1 MGPIAWLIAR
11 LAVPPAQPV
20 LPEEQLQG
28 EALAR
33 ALERH
38 SGFRVLRALDQSGN
52 VNELARP
59 QADEQI
65 GVVVDTETTGFDPLE
80 DRLIEIATQR
90 FLFTVMGE
98 IRQIERVRY
107 WLEDP
112 ERPLPAL
119 IRRLTGLTEDDLRD
133 KLFDTAAIT
142 TVLGEAALVIAHNAA
157 FDRPF
162 LDARFPGLHYK
173 AWACSLTQLDWPALG
188 YDGRALGHLVMQS
201 GRFFVGHRASND
213 VLALTSLLRTI
224 ATEDRTILSHLLERC
239 MLDSFRMDAVGAP
252 FEAKD
257 ALKARGYRWNPDR
270 RFWSREV
277 GIVDLAE
284 ETEWLNQRVYRGRGT
299 PNVGQVTPSER
310 FAVRLDR

>member
-1 MGPIAWLIAR
+1 MGLIAR
-11 LAVPPAQPV
+11 LFTRLATRAARPPLSEV
-20 LPEEQLQG
+20 QLEG
-28 EALAR
+28 EVLAR
-33 ALERH
+33 ALEGH
-38 SGFRVLRALDQSGN
+38 PGFRVLRALDQSGN
-52 VNELARP
+52 VDELALP
-59 QADEQI
+59 QDGEQV
-65 GVVVDTETTGFDPLE
+65 GVVVDTETTGLDPLQ

-90 FLFTVMGE
+90 FLFTVTGE

-119 IRRLTGLTEDDLRD
+119 IRRLTGLTDDDLRD

-142 TVLGEAALVIAHNAA
+142 TVLGEAAVVIAHNAA

-162 LDARFPGLHYK
+162 LDVRFPGLRYQ

-188 YDGRALGHLVMQS
+188 FEGRSLAHLVMQS

-213 VLALTSLLRTI
+213 VLALTSLLETS
-224 ATEDRTILSHLLERC
+224 ATDERTILSHLLERC

-252 FEAKD
+252 FYAKD
-257 ALKARGYRWNPDR
+257 VLKAHGYRWNSDR

-277 GIVDLAE
+277 GIVDVAE
-284 ETEWLNQRVYRGRGT
+284 ETEWLDQRVYRGRGT
-299 PNVGQVTPSER
+299 PNLQRVTPGER
-310 FAVRLDR
+310 FAARADR